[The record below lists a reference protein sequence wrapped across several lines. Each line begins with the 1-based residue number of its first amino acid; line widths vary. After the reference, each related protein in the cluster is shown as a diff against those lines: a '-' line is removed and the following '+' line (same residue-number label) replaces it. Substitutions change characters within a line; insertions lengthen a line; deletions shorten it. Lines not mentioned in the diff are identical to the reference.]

1 MTKKIREKTQL
12 TKLSNKG
19 GDITTDLMETENYKQ
34 LYASILNNLVA
45 VDKFLERHNYQNRLK
60 TK

>member
-12 TKLSNKG
+12 TKLSNKS
-19 GDITTDLMETENYKQ
+19 GDITTDLMETEKYKQ

-45 VDKFLERHNYQNRLK
+45 VDKFLERHNYPNRLK
-60 TK
+60 KK